1 MLAGQLADPK
11 LAETLK
17 KFVLVHID
25 LTDPPKGSAAEK
37 AAAKYGIRSI
47 PDLRI
52 LAADGSVK
60 QMVESRRT
68 DDLVKELNAA
78 LGK

>member
-1 MLAGQLADPK
+1 LADAS

-25 LTDPPKGSAAEK
+25 LTDPPKGSPAEQ

-52 LAADGSVK
+52 LGADGSVK
-60 QMVESRRT
+60 SMVESRSAA
-68 DDLVKELNAA
+68 DLVKELNAA